1 MHGYSSSSET
11 DDEYSYRK
19 HKGTV
24 PATTTSTDAN
34 KKKKKR
40 KLPPQQSINRIWKRF
55 SNKRFNKALSVLPFD
70 PVLPPTISERSN
82 ELLSTGYERAVE
94 ECRRK
99 VQKIKQECRRVNM
112 RYRDPGWDIDWDLK
126 MEKGNCLNSLGKTKY
141 DLSMS
146 TLLNPS
152 AVVPKAVKRVHE
164 IFEKP
169 TFMEKISGSDVK
181 QGSLGDCW
189 LMASFSG
196 LANVQDG
203 IKRIC
208 VEYDTRIGIYGFV
221 FYRDGE
227 WIYSIIDDKLYLK
240 SPCWDSP
247 SMQRDLLQQID
258 REDVE
263 RVYRKTYQT
272 GSKALFFAQCK
283 DQNETWVPLLEK
295 AYAKAHGDFASLN
308 GGWIGEG
315 LEDLS
320 GGVTTELLASDIL
333 DLDGFWDNEL
343 SRVNEEFLFGC
354 STGLLDGGYGD
365 RDGISEGHA
374 YVVMEARTLKNG
386 TRLLKLRNP
395 WGKTKKGIWEGAWS
409 DGSKE
414 WTTEVQ
420 QELGHQFG
428 SDSVFWISYED
439 LLRKYQHFDRTRLFR
454 DPDWRCCQRWI
465 GVEVPWKPQFNE
477 KFHIKLTRESPLVLV
492 LSQLD
497 NRYFK
502 GLHGQYSFRLH
513 FRLHEKDRP
522 DAEDYIVRSHGNY
535 LMDRSVSIELPAMLP
550 GEYSVFI
557 SVVGERD
564 TDVPS
569 IENVVKRECKKRV
582 ENEKLAQVGYAYD
595 LAHSKAAAHLEAVK
609 KLRKRADQ
617 KKASD
622 ARVKERHR
630 LWEKR
635 HLNREI
641 TKKQGRKNNQKL
653 EARHAIREEKKRKE
667 EEIKKKEEELI
678 KKALK
683 KAEEEKNQEEEKKR
697 KEDELKPKD
706 KAVQTEQ
713 PQGEEKKEGDENK
726 AAEKTDEQKADDKTG
741 EKIEEQKV
749 QESKEGSTQEP
760 KPDDEKDEPKAKDSE
775 TQTSSEETKTESLP
789 DSQPTEAKGDEKVG
803 TSNNEEEGVAADDTS
818 TEGSPIY
825 TPAESP
831 IEEKTEEQA
840 SSDSG
845 DKSASKEESIDGST
859 DTKADQTQEN
869 KSEQM
874 PKNEDAKS
882 KDKAKSEQKSEEVP
896 DATRSK
902 PEGQSGEQEADVPSA
917 GSSDTTGSPEMTPKT
932 EASATPATEGKEKEK
947 VPVPPV
953 DASKVSGGPPP
964 ATNPVPA
971 ADAATATTA
980 AANSAAAAA
989 ATPQEA
995 QPAAPAQKKKAA
1007 NLYVTSDGESSASPI
1022 EDWEELYSSD
1032 DMTRKPR
1039 MSAPAPPGTATV
1051 SKYRDDTEDENEPE
1065 PWNAICVVGLRVYSK
1080 DEDLE
1085 LRIVMEGGE
1094 LEEGGM
1100 GEKGGPD
1107 LDNAQ
1112 ANAGGARTRKKEG
1125 AGDEDAY
1132 EGDSEEDKHKKQDKK
1147 SRRKSDAGTDKE
1159 KDGLAPYPVI
1169 VQKNKG
1175 GEEERYESA
1184 VETLNE

>member
-19 HKGTV
+19 NKGQV
-24 PATTTSTDAN
+24 PATTTTNDAN

-55 SNKRFNKALSVLPFD
+55 SNKRFNKAVSVLPFD

-82 ELLSTGYERAVE
+82 ELLSAGYERAAE

-99 VQKIKQECRRVNM
+99 VKKIIQECRRVNM
-112 RYRDPGWDIDWDLK
+112 RYRDPGWDLDWDLK
-126 MEKGNCLNSLGKTKY
+126 MEKGHCLNTLGRTKF

-146 TLLNPS
+146 TMLNPS
-152 AVVPKAVKRVHE
+152 SVVPKAVKRVHE

-169 TFMEKISGSDVK
+169 TFMADISGSDVK

-196 LANVQDG
+196 LSNVPDG

-263 RVYRKTYQT
+263 GVYRKTYQT

-283 DQNETWVPLLEK
+283 DQNETWVPLIEK
-295 AYAKAHGDFASLN
+295 AYAKAHGDYASLS

-333 DLDGFWDNEL
+333 DLDGFWENEL

-365 RDGISEGHA
+365 REGISEGHA
-374 YVVMEARTLKNG
+374 YVVMEARTLKDG

-465 GVEVPWKPQFNE
+465 GVEVPWKPQYNE

-502 GLHGQYSFRLH
+502 GLTGQYSFRLQ
-513 FRLHEKDRP
+513 FRLHELDRP
-522 DAEDYIVRSHGNY
+522 DPEDYIVRSHGNY
-535 LMDRSVSIELPAMLP
+535 LMDRSVSIELPSMLP
-550 GEYSVFI
+550 GNYSVFI
-557 SVVGERD
+557 SILGERD

-569 IENVVKRECKKRV
+569 IEDVVKRECKKRS

-609 KLRKRADQ
+609 KLRKKSDQ

-635 HLNREI
+635 HMNREV
-641 TKKQGRKNNQKL
+641 TKKQGRKNNEKL
-653 EARHAIREEKKRKE
+653 LAKQAAREEKRQLTE
-667 EEIKKKEEELI
+667 
-678 KKALK
+678 
-683 KAEEEKNQEEEKKR
+683 
-697 KEDELKPKD
+697 ELKPQD
-706 KAVQTEQ
+706 QAVQTEEPPKAEQAEQAEKVEDAKPVEAKAEDASKPEEKVDEASKPEDKKADDASNPEEKNTNAPGDEKAQ
-713 PQGEEKKEGDENK
+713 PEDKKEESPKSEEKKED
-726 AAEKTDEQKADDKTG
+726 AAGKDG
-741 EKIEEQKV
+741 EKV
-749 QESKEGSTQEP
+749 
-760 KPDDEKDEPKAKDSE
+760 KDEPEGEKKD
-775 TQTSSEETKTESLP
+775 
-789 DSQPTEAKGDEKVG
+789 A
-803 TSNNEEEGVAADDTS
+803 EEED
-818 TEGSPIY
+818 SPDGTPIP
-825 TPAESP
+825 TPAETPSGSP
-831 IEEKTEEQA
+831 SQSPTASPSVEKTEEQA
-840 SSDSG
+840 SEKSDE
-845 DKSASKEESIDGST
+845 K
-859 DTKADQTQEN
+859 
-869 KSEQM
+869 
-874 PKNEDAKS
+874 
-882 KDKAKSEQKSEEVP
+882 
-896 DATRSK
+896 
-902 PEGQSGEQEADVPSA
+902 ADVPSDKTNPPSDDKKDA
-917 GSSDTTGSPEMTPKT
+917 DVPEKKIEEESDKKTEEKAKENLDEKADGKADAPKDKSDESSEKKSDEKDAKSDEKAKEPEASKSDTPS
-932 EASATPATEGKEKEK
+932 TPAAGDKEKEK
-947 VPVPPV
+947 APAPPADAPADPAAASTPQVPAPKPAPPKP
-953 DASKVSGGPPP
+953 APPP
-964 ATNPVPA
+964 A
-971 ADAATATTA
+971 
-980 AANSAAAAA
+980 
-989 ATPQEA
+989 
-995 QPAAPAQKKKAA
+995 KKGP
-1007 NLYVTSDGESSASPI
+1007 NMYVTSDGESSASPI
-1022 EDWEELYSSD
+1022 EDWEALYSSD

-1039 MSAPAPPGTATV
+1039 MSAPPPPGTATV
-1051 SKYRDDTEDENEPE
+1051 SKYREDSDDEQGPD

-1085 LRIVMEGGE
+1085 LRIVMEGSD
-1094 LEEGGM
+1094 LAEGGM
-1100 GEKGGPD
+1100 GEKGGVD

-1112 ANAGGARTRKKEG
+1112 ANAGGARGKKKEDDDG
-1125 AGDEDAY
+1125 AY
-1132 EGDSEEDKHKKQDKK
+1132 EGDSEVDKK
-1147 SRRKSDAGTDKE
+1147 KKKSKRKK
-1159 KDGLAPYPVI
+1159 KDGEKTESESGTETETDGQAPYPVI
-1169 VQKNKG
+1169 VQKGKG
-1175 GEEERYESA
+1175 DEYESA
-1184 VETLNE
+1184 SAAEPPM